1 MLIDFKLYFFVIC
14 LPTEHLGVL
23 KNSLKRVRAFQMELD
38 REVLVKEWGKQEYP
52 EKNAEQWRRPT
63 TNHAGSALRLKLQS
77 RKNFNLKFLFQ
88 LMM

>member
-38 REVLVKEWGKQEYP
+38 WEVLVKELGKQEYP
-52 EKNAEQWRRPT
+52 RKTRSSEEDQQLT
-63 TNHAGSALRLKLQS
+63 TLG
-77 RKNFNLKFLFQ
+77 Q
-88 LMM
+88 LYA